1 MALYRCVT
9 LKMPLLRKN
18 INSTF
23 TVCYLHIKIGP
34 RLILQQRLFLLTAK
48 PRNQIPRE
56 KKTKTKHVFLWIPVL
71 NHPSDTKSGFCNYMK

>member
-9 LKMPLLRKN
+9 LKMPLLHKN

-34 RLILQQRLFLLTAK
+34 RLILQQRLFLRTAK

-56 KKTKTKHVFLWIPVL
+56 KKQKL
-71 NHPSDTKSGFCNYMK
+71 NMCFFGYPHLIIRQIHSQVIVIT

>member
-48 PRNQIPRE
+48 PRNQIPRDKN
-56 KKTKTKHVFLWIPVL
+56 KKLNMCFFGYLYLIIRQIQSQVFVI
-71 NHPSDTKSGFCNYMK
+71 T